1 MADIVVKKKGGG
13 GDAIRS
19 YPLEDPDMVGLH

>member
-13 GDAIRS
+13 DAIRS
-19 YPLEDPDMVGLH
+19 YALEDQDMVGLH